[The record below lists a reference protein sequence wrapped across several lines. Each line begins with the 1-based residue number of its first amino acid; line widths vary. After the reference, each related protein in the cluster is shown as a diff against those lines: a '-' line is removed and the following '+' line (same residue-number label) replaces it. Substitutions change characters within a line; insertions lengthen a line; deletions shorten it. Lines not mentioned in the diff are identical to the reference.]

1 MTPITKDAIQ
11 EAMAAAEEATGQDL
25 RGMYPMACRT
35 LATTVQVLRDELA
48 RAEIERDSLRAFAK
62 AVMEC
67 WPMGDLDGDILQDA
81 AVAHGLLVPETRH
94 EPCGEGCNCAENAD
108 AQEWSFGV
116 VCYRKT
122 PLLKGSNAGG
132 EATGAALCDRSPRP

>member
-1 MTPITKDAIQ
+1 MTVTPITKDAIQ
-11 EAMAAAEEATGQDL
+11 KAMAAAEEATAEDL

-35 LATTVQVLRDELA
+35 LATTTQVLRDTLSWVEA
-48 RAEIERDSLRAFAK
+48 ERDSLRAFAQ

-94 EPCGEGCNCAENAD
+94 EPCAEGCCCAENAD

-122 PLLKGSNAGG
+122 PLLKGPNAGG
-132 EATGAALCDRSPRP
+132 NKPPRTKD

>member
-1 MTPITKDAIQ
+1 MASLVSGFGVIAYLMIFFGNPTPNF
-11 EAMAAAEEATGQDL
+11 
-25 RGMYPMACRT
+25 
-35 LATTVQVLRDELA
+35 VQYNP
-48 RAEIERDSLRAFAK
+48 FAQ

-67 WPMGDLDGDILQDA
+67 WPMGDLDGSTLQDA

-94 EPCGEGCNCAENAD
+94 EPCAEGCCCAENAD

-122 PLLKGSNAGG
+122 PLLKGPNALAQGR
-132 EATGAALCDRSPRP
+132 AD

>member
-11 EAMAAAEEATGQDL
+11 EAMAAAEEATAEDL
-25 RGMYPMACRT
+25 CGMYPMACRT
-35 LATTVQVLRDELA
+35 LAPVVQVLRDNLA
-48 RAEIERDSLRAFAK
+48 WAEAERDELRAFAQ

-67 WPMGDLDGDILQDA
+67 WPMGDLDGGTLQDA
-81 AVAHGLLVPETRH
+81 AVTHGLLIPETRH
-94 EPCGEGCNCAENAD
+94 EPCAEGCNCAENAD

-122 PLLKGSNAGG
+122 PLLKGSNV
-132 EATGAALCDRSPRP
+132 EITG